1 MTSSW
6 SNETSGNTAG
16 NTDSNDNKLLEFEIL
31 NSLKEFIGS
40 EPFGQYLSEY
50 INNTLSNID
59 RLGYAIA
66 SEDEERVRQFSHKL
80 KGSAGNIGA
89 MKLSTVCTKMQAMA
103 HEESMIDTLRGQFEE
118 IQKTYQETKKALNDY
133 ISELEESGLKV
144 G

>member
-1 MTSSW
+1 MASSW
-6 SNETSGNTAG
+6 SNETSHNTE
-16 NTDSNDNKLLEFEIL
+16 SNENKLLEIEIL

-59 RLGYAIA
+59 RLGHAIA
-66 SEDEERVRQFSHKL
+66 SEDEERVKQFAHKL

-89 MKLSTVCTKMQAMA
+89 MKLSTVCTEMQAMA
-103 HEESMIDTLRGQFEE
+103 HEENINAALHGQFEQ
-118 IQKTYQETKKALNDY
+118 IQKIYQETKSALSDY
-133 ISELEESGLKV
+133 INELEQSELKV

>member
-1 MTSSW
+1 MASSH
-6 SNETSGNTAG
+6 
-16 NTDSNDNKLLEFEIL
+16 SNDSKHDLDTDDSKLLEMEIL

-50 INNTLSNID
+50 IGNTLRNID

-89 MKLSTVCTKMQAMA
+89 VRLSNVCTKMQAMA
-103 HEESMIDTLRGQFEE
+103 TDESSIENLRSQYQEL
-118 IQKTYQETKKALNDY
+118 QSAYQETRRALSEY
-133 ISELEESGLKV
+133 IGQLEQTSLKV

>member
-1 MTSSW
+1 MASSW
-6 SNETSGNTAG
+6 SNDTVSNTE
-16 NTDSNDNKLLEFEIL
+16 NNDNKILEFEIL

-66 SEDEERVRQFSHKL
+66 SEDEERVKQFSHKL

-89 MKLSTVCTKMQAMA
+89 MKLSFVCTQMQAMA
-103 HEESMIDTLRGQFEE
+103 LEESANDALRDQFRE
-118 IQKTYQETKKALNDY
+118 IQNIYQETKEALNDY
-133 ISELEESGLKV
+133 INQLEESRLKV